1 MTWADRLELA
11 ELWHAQRGNAA
22 TSSELW
28 FYRGGGF
35 LMLNVLEDPAWLA
48 LMFC

>member
-11 ELWHAQRGNAA
+11 ELW
-22 TSSELW
+22 

-35 LMLNVLEDPAWLA
+35 LVLNVFEDPAWLA
-48 LMFC
+48 LMTC